1 MIDFVVII
9 GIIWFLLVGTVV
21 SIFYGAFEGGSKGI
35 KKKPYITKSG
45 VEHTALK
52 SREEYIN

>member
-1 MIDFVVII
+1 MLDK
-9 GIIWFLLVGTVV
+9 LVET
-21 SIFYGAFEGGSKGI
+21 SRENAEALENMQKIYGAFEGGSKGI